1 MAHKPRPI
9 QHEIHEYLATQTRD
23 AGPHGHGAPPL
34 GAPGLDALMDQAEQA
49 LAEAEREEGSQ
60 SQVQPFQLRN
70 FVAGTASIDAAAD
83 LNREVDLDLKIEL
96 GRTRLTLEEA
106 TGLSKG
112 AMLVLDK
119 LAGDPVDVLA
129 DGRLIARGQVLVLND
144 KFCVRVT
151 ELLDQ
156 ADFA

>member
-1 MAHKPRPI
+1 M
-9 QHEIHEYLATQTRD
+9 
-23 AGPHGHGAPPL
+23 
-34 GAPGLDALMDQAEQA
+34 
-49 LAEAEREEGSQ
+49 
-60 SQVQPFQLRN
+60 
-70 FVAGTASIDAAAD
+70 D

-96 GRTRLTLEEA
+96 GRTRVTLEEA
-106 TGLSKG
+106 SGLSKG

-129 DGRLIARGQVLVLND
+129 DGRLIARGQVVVLND